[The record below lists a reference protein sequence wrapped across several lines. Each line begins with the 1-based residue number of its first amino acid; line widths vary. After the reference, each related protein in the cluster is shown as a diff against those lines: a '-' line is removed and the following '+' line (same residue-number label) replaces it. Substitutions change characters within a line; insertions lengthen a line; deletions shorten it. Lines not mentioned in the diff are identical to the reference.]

1 MTHDDQP
8 INHSRSSRA
17 THGQIE
23 ATSQHSLMG
32 GQQTLRHAQSI
43 SIKQRSTQKP
53 QPHWSNTRCV
63 TINPSV
69 IKVLKSHPLAT
80 RKKPHLSISSW
91 GGSKR
96 CVTINQSINQR
107 KRKKPHLST
116 TTEGSKRCVTINQ
129 SINQRSSRTTHW
141 QRERSRISAP
151 PQRAANAASRSIN
164 QSIKGPQEPHT
175 GKEKPHLST
184 TTEGSKRCVTI
195 NQSIIKVLK
204 SHPLA
209 KRNKPHL
216 SASSWGGSKRCVT
229 INQSINQR
237 SSRATHG
244 QREATSQHRLM
255 GGQQTLHHE

>member
-129 SINQRSSRTTHW
+129 SI
-141 QRERSRISAP
+141 
-151 PQRAANAASRSIN
+151 
-164 QSIKGPQEPHT
+164 
-175 GKEKPHLST
+175 
-184 TTEGSKRCVTI
+184 
-195 NQSIIKVLK
+195 IKVLK